1 MQRFVLIVVF
11 FCKCIYAQSVYDA
24 VLTNMVT
31 ALNQPGGTLKS
42 DFTNQLN
49 VCINVVT
56 NKSHSA
62 NLKLVQAISLA
73 DMAEEHLGGGVL
85 LGQALS
91 ICSNISMSAELPCIA
106 WQRGAAAIIQSGVF
120 AFEGNRVAACHTITN
135 EIVQAAHNIQ
145 NVSDFYLWRA
155 IAKHLFVD
163 GLTVQEALRCY
174 AAIALLN
181 NDSAADVSFYTNG
194 LPRSICSR
202 IQEFA
207 K

>member
-1 MQRFVLIVVF
+1 MKRFVLIIVL
-11 FCKCIYAQSVYDA
+11 FCKCIYAQPVYDV
-24 VLTNMVT
+24 VLTNIVT

-42 DFTNQLN
+42 DFTNQLHS
-49 VCINVVT
+49 CINVVT

-73 DMAEEHLGGGVL
+73 DMAEEHLGGDIL
-85 LGQALS
+85 LSQAVS
-91 ICSNISMSAELPCIA
+91 ICSNISTSVELPCAA

-120 AFEGNRVAACHTITN
+120 TFEGNRVAACRAITN
-135 EIVQAAHNIQ
+135 EIVQAACNIQ
-145 NVSDFYLWRA
+145 NVNDFYLWSA

-174 AAIALLN
+174 AAIALLS
-181 NDSAADVSFYTNG
+181 NDRASNVLFYTNG
-194 LPRSICSR
+194 LPRGICSR